1 MNTTSPTV
9 KAKNVRVA
17 NPDYDPRLAR
27 LAMILAVVLLALVKL
42 GVL

>member
-1 MNTTSPTV
+1 MSTAKTI
-9 KAKNVRVA
+9 KAKNLRVA

-27 LAMILAVVLLALVKL
+27 LATIATVVMFACLKL